1 MEFKLFVRQKKTAL
15 SKMWNLRKYPTVIE
29 DVKGLSVEIT
39 AAFTVMNVINAHY
52 QCNVST
58 AALEGAMGCRL
69 TQVAGWCVLGIRE
82 SRDGP
87 GWKGP

>member
-1 MEFKLFVRQKKTAL
+1 M
-15 SKMWNLRKYPTVIE
+15 
-29 DVKGLSVEIT
+29 EIT

-69 TQVAGWCVLGIRE
+69 TQVAGGCVLGIRE
-82 SRDGP
+82 SRDGL
-87 GWKGP
+87 G